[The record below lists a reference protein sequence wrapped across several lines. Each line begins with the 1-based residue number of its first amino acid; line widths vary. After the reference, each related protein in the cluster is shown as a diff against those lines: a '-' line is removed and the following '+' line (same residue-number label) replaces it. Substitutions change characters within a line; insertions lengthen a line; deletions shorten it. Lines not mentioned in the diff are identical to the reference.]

1 MDTFDLRALSIAII
15 VAMLIAPA
23 FALAGNRRV
32 AAVVNA
38 VLAAGFLSMTL
49 PTLIEWASNQ
59 NAFVDRYGGAA
70 LGQLPLLATGAA
82 LALTAL
88 VCSIVSYSQIRFMFW
103 IGWVAN
109 IPPTLVLYYFTFLFH
124 VF

>member
-49 PTLIEWASNQ
+49 PTLIEWASSQ
-59 NAFVDRYGGAA
+59 NAFVTRYGGAA
-70 LGQLPLLATGAA
+70 LGQLPLLATGAG

-88 VCSIVSYSQIRFMFW
+88 VCSIVSFGQLRFIFW

-109 IPPTLVLYYFTFLFH
+109 IPPTLVLYYFAFLFH